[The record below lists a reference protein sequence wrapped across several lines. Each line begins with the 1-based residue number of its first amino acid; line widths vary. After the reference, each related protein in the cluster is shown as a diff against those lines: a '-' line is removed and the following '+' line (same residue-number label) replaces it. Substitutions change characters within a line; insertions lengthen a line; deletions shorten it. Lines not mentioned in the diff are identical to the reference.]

1 MIVFGVKDNVS
12 DSEHLWDDVCMCA
25 RVCVYI
31 YVCMC
36 VRVFEC
42 QEYHCKGLPHWF
54 EDGFAT
60 INKRYK
66 KF

>member
-1 MIVFGVKDNVS
+1 
-12 DSEHLWDDVCMCA
+12 
-25 RVCVYI
+25 
-31 YVCMC
+31 MC